1 MGPEGRL
8 AKLDALCEALRF
20 MKVLVIADECDP
32 LHSQATQAEAAVADY
47 IEERQA

>member
-20 MKVLVIADECDP
+20 MKVVVIAAESTLRP
-32 LHSQATQAEAAVADY
+32 LKPKQQ
-47 IEERQA
+47 